1 MNRGDLRRVDINILI
16 VFETMMLE
24 RNLTRTAEKLFLSQP
39 AISAA
44 LNRLRDY
51 FDDPLFV
58 RNGRDMEPTSRA
70 QALALQLSPALD
82 TMSAALSS
90 SLEFNPSTSSATF
103 QFGLSDDV
111 EYGLLPQLMRELRA
125 EAPNIVLIIRRVD
138 YWQMPLLLTSGEIS
152 MGVSYT
158 KDLPANSKRKFL
170 RNLSPVLLRADNA
183 ESSIDLDEYC
193 SRPHALVSYTG
204 EISGFVDVALE
215 KLGKKRSVIL
225 AIPQFSSLPALLT
238 NTDLIAT
245 VPDYVAEAMV
255 RQCRLGLRMEPLP
268 FSTPDFELSI
278 VWRNALDFDPAEQ
291 WLRERFHK
299 CMRNV
304 SK

>member
-16 VFETMMLE
+16 VFETMMHE

-58 RNGRDMEPTSRA
+58 RNGRDMQPTSRA
-70 QALALQLSPALD
+70 EALALQLSPALD

-90 SLEFNPSTSSATF
+90 NLEFNPETSTATF

-111 EYGLLPQLMRELRA
+111 EYGLLPELMRELRA
-125 EAPNIVLIIRRVD
+125 EAPSVVLIVRRVD

-158 KDLPANSKRKFL
+158 KDLPANAKRKFL
-170 RNLSPVLLRADNA
+170 RYLNPVLLRADSG
-183 ESSIDLDEYC
+183 EMPIGLDEYC
-193 SRPHALVSYTG
+193 TRPHALVSYTG
-204 EISGFVDVALE
+204 DISGFVDSALE
-215 KLGKKRSVIL
+215 SLGRKRRVIL
-225 AIPQFSSLPALLT
+225 AIPQFSSLPALLS

-245 VPDYVAEAMV
+245 VPSYVAEAMV
-255 RQCRLGLRMEPLP
+255 KQCGFGLRMESLP
-268 FSTPDFELSI
+268 FPTPDFELSI
-278 VWRNALDFDPAEQ
+278 VWQSALDFDPAEQ
-291 WLRERFHK
+291 WLRARFNK
-299 CMRNV
+299 VMQ
-304 SK
+304 SAG